1 MPTRRDISDT
11 EDFFE
16 MSLDCLCVAGLD
28 GYLKRVNPSWTRTL
42 GWTAAELMAVL
53 SVNFVHPD
61 DRERTLAARQKLGAG
76 SDMGPLVNRY
86 RCKDG
91 SYRWFEWR
99 SVGHGERGLVY
110 AAARDVTEQ
119 TLSEERLRQAQERER
134 QLQRQLTFADRLAS
148 VGTLAGGVAHEIN
161 NPLASVMAN
170 VALIIESLDVAP
182 SFSSWTT
189 SPPSARRSD
198 ACFMTTT
205 SRWSRERRPA
215 SISSWPISASISSS
229 PTS

>member
-42 GWTAAELMAVL
+42 GWTAAELMAVP
-53 SVNFVHPD
+53 SVDFVHPD
-61 DRERTLAARQKLGAG
+61 DRERTLSARLKLGAG

-99 SVGHGERGLVY
+99 SVGHGGRGLVY

-119 TLSEERLRQAQERER
+119 TLAEERLRQARERER
-134 QLQRQLTFADRLAS
+134 QLQRQMTFADRLAS

-170 VALIIESLDVAP
+170 VALIRARAP

-198 ACFMTTT
+198 ACFMTMT

-215 SISSWPISASISSS
+215 SISSRPIRASISSS
-229 PTS
+229 PIS